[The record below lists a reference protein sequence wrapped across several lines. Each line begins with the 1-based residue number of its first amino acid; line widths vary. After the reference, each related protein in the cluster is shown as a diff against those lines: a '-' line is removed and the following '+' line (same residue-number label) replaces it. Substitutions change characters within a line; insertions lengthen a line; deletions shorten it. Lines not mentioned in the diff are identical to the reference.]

1 MCATA
6 VSDVRIPHFI
16 GGEWVNSKTTDWQ
29 ELINPATQAP
39 LGKVPLADVAEVN
52 AAIEAAAAAFPDWRR
67 TPPEDR
73 IQPLFKLKMLLEE
86 HLDEL
91 SRLITI
97 ENGKTFTEAKAEFRR
112 AIENVEVAC
121 AFR

>member
-16 GGEWVNSKTTDWQ
+16 GGEWINSKVTDWQ

-52 AAIEAAAAAFPDWRR
+52 AAIEATIP
-67 TPPEDR
+67 
-73 IQPLFKLKMLLEE
+73 INVKMRVCNLVSLTHWLQE
-86 HLDEL
+86 
-91 SRLITI
+91 
-97 ENGKTFTEAKAEFRR
+97 
-112 AIENVEVAC
+112 
-121 AFR
+121 